1 MSVASFIPEL
11 WAAKLLEKYDQ
22 NLVYTQPSVANRDY
36 EGEIQ
41 NQGDTVHINQ
51 IGDPGVREYKR
62 AEDIT
67 FDDLGTTDQEL
78 KIDQADYF
86 AFYVNDVDKVQA
98 KGELGGPALT
108 RASLQLRRKTDTF
121 AGGLLKAGAHAD
133 NKLGRQKIVSG
144 GTQMAGAGQITA
156 YDVLVE
162 LGLKLDDQDA
172 PEEGRY
178 VVVDPGF
185 IAAVAKDDRFIRVD
199 ASGTSDLLRNG
210 VVYRAA
216 GFDIMRTTAVP
227 KLGGSGAGKDDK
239 VLIAGVP
246 GAFTFANQILK
257 TEAGRREKGFDDFV
271 KGLNVYGAKVTI
283 PEGIATAT
291 VEAYEPGTGSQMV
304 VMAGSTTP

>member
-11 WAAKLLEKYDQ
+11 WSAKLLDHYDA
-22 NLVYTQPSVANRDY
+22 NLVYSQASVANRDY

-51 IGDPGVREYKR
+51 IGDPGVREYDR
-62 AEDIT
+62 EEDIT

-78 KIDQADYF
+78 LIDQADYF

-98 KGELGGPALT
+98 KGDLGGPGLT
-108 RASLQLRRKTDTF
+108 RASLKLRAKSDAY
-121 AGGLLKAGAHAD
+121 AGSLLKAGAHA
-133 NKLGRQKIVSG
+133 NNQLGRVKIVSG

-162 LGLKLDDQDA
+162 LGLKLDNKDA

-178 VVVDPGF
+178 VVVDPSF
-185 IAAVAKDDRFIRVD
+185 IAAIAKDDRFIRVD
-199 ASGTSDLLRNG
+199 ASGSSEVLRNG
-210 VVYRAA
+210 LIYRAA
-216 GFDIMRTTAVP
+216 GFDILKTTQVP
-227 KLGGSGAGKDDK
+227 TVGGAGANKDDK

-246 GAFTFANQILK
+246 GAFTFANQIIK

-283 PEGIATAT
+283 PEGLATAT
-291 VEAYEPGTGSQMV
+291 VQAYEAGTGSQQV
-304 VMAGSTTP
+304 VISG

>member
-11 WAAKLLEKYDQ
+11 WTAKLLEGYDA

-41 NQGDTVHINQ
+41 GQGDTVHINS
-51 IGDPGVREYKR
+51 IGDPGVRAYDR
-62 AEDIT
+62 TQDIT
-67 FDDLGTTDQEL
+67 FDDLGTTKQTL
-78 KIDQADYF
+78 LIDQADYY
-86 AFYVNDVDKVQA
+86 AFLVNDVDKVQA
-98 KGELGGPALT
+98 KGELKSPALT
-108 RASLQLRRKTDTF
+108 RASLGLRKKTDAF
-121 AGGLLKAGAHAD
+121 AGKLLAAGAHAS
-133 NKLGRQKIVSG
+133 NQLGRQKIVSG
-144 GTQMAGAGQITA
+144 GTQMAGTGQITA

-162 LGLKLDDQDA
+162 LGLKLDNQDA

-185 IAAVAKDDRFIRVD
+185 IAAIAKDDRFVRVD
-199 ASGTSDLLRNG
+199 ASGTSDMLRNG
-210 VVYRAA
+210 VLFRAA
-216 GFDIMRTTAVP
+216 GFDIMKTTQVP
-227 KLGGSGAGKDDK
+227 TVGGTGAAKDDK

-246 GAFTFANQILK
+246 GAFTFANQLVE

-291 VEAYEPGTGSQMV
+291 VQAYEAGTGSQMV
-304 VMAGSTTP
+304 VTGP

>member
-11 WAAKLLEKYDQ
+11 WSAKLLTHYDA
-22 NLVYTQPSVANRDY
+22 NLVYSQASVANRDY

-51 IGDPGVREYKR
+51 IGDPGVREYDR
-62 AEDIT
+62 NADIT

-78 KIDQADYF
+78 VIDQADYF

-98 KGELGGPALT
+98 AGELGGPALE
-108 RASLQLRRKTDTF
+108 RASLRLRAKSDAF

-133 NKLGRQKIVSG
+133 NQLGRQTIVSG
-144 GTQMAGAGQITA
+144 GTQIAGAGQITA
-156 YDVLVE
+156 WDLLVE
-162 LGLKLDDQDA
+162 LGLALDNQDA

-185 IAAVAKDDRFIRVD
+185 IAAIAKDDRFMRVD
-199 ASGTSDLLRNG
+199 ASGGDETRRNG
-210 VVYRAA
+210 LVYRAA
-216 GFDIMRTTAVP
+216 GFDILRTSAVP
-227 KLGGSGAGKDDK
+227 TVGGTGQAKDDK
-239 VLIAGVP
+239 VIIAGVP
-246 GAFTFANQILK
+246 GAFTFANQIIK

-291 VEAYEPGTGSQMV
+291 VQAYAAGTGSQQV
-304 VMAGSTTP
+304 VITEPTP

>member
-11 WAAKLLEKYDQ
+11 WAAKLLGHYDA
-22 NLVYTQPSVANRDY
+22 NLVYAQASVANRDY

-41 NQGDTVHINQ
+41 KQGDTVHINQ
-51 IGDPGVREYKR
+51 IGDPGVRTYNR
-62 AEDIT
+62 AADIT

-78 KIDQADYF
+78 VIDQADYF

-98 KGELGGPALT
+98 KGELGGPGLE
-108 RASLQLRRKTDTF
+108 RASLKLRAKSDAF
-121 AGGLLKAGAHAD
+121 AGSLLKDGAHAD
-133 NKLGRQKIVSG
+133 NQLGRVKIVSG
-144 GTQMAGAGQITA
+144 GTQMAGSGQITA

-162 LGLKLDDQDA
+162 LGLKLDNKDA

-178 VVVDPGF
+178 AVVDPSF
-185 IAAVAKDDRFIRVD
+185 IAAIAKDDRFIRVD
-199 ASGTSDLLRNG
+199 ASGTSEMLRNG
-210 VVYRAA
+210 IIYRAA
-216 GFDIMRTTAVP
+216 GFDILKTTQVP
-227 KLGGSGAGKDDK
+227 KVGGAGANKDDK

-283 PEGIATAT
+283 PEGLATAT
-291 VEAYEPGTGSQMV
+291 VQAYEAGTGSQQV
-304 VMAGSTTP
+304 VVTG

>member
-1 MSVASFIPEL
+1 MSVESFIPEL
-11 WAAKLLEKYDQ
+11 WAAKLLEGYDE
-22 NLVYTQPSVANRDY
+22 NLVYAQPSIANRDY

-41 NQGDTVHINQ
+41 NQGDTVHINS
-51 IGDPGVREYKR
+51 IGDPGVRKYTR
-62 AEDIT
+62 ADEIT
-67 FDDLGTTDQEL
+67 FDDLGTTDQSL
-78 KIDQADYF
+78 VIDQGDYF

-108 RASLQLRRKTDTF
+108 RASLQLRRESDKF
-121 AGGLLKAGAHAD
+121 AGGLLKAGAHAS
-133 NKLGRQKIVSG
+133 NQLGRQKIVSG
-144 GTQMAGAGQITA
+144 GTQMAGSGQITA

-162 LGLKLDDQDA
+162 LGLKLDNQDA

-185 IAAVAKDDRFIRVD
+185 IAAIAKDDRFIRVD
-199 ASGTSDLLRNG
+199 ASGSSEVLRNG
-210 VVYRAA
+210 VLFRAA
-216 GFDIMRTTAVP
+216 GFDIMKTTAVP
-227 KLGGSGAGKDDK
+227 TVGGAGAAKDDK

-283 PEGIATAT
+283 PEGIATAS
-291 VEAYEPGTGSQMV
+291 VQAYEAGTGSQMV
-304 VMAGSTTP
+304 ITSP